1 MHINL
6 KFLKS
11 NSLIF
16 TSLAILTAVTL
27 FSLSGCQPAPA
38 PASTINLDSVKPHV
52 IPIAE
57 ARQWT
62 ANFRAMNDSLRKKC
76 PQFKDSLWLPR
87 AEAFNSD
94 LIGLLLTQKDSTG
107 GAAAGIRVYYGLD
120 GKGVCRM
127 ILVPYDKNNNDII
140 NYLIPGEDK
149 QVPGVSSPKVAESSQ
164 SGSGGQAGEAGQQ
177 CPTLCSNGGGL

>member
-1 MHINL
+1 MYTNL
-6 KFLKS
+6 NSLKS
-11 NSLIF
+11 KSLIF
-16 TSLAILTAVTL
+16 ASLAILAGAAL
-27 FSLSGCQPAPA
+27 FQLSGCQPAQPPA
-38 PASTINLDSVKPHV
+38 NPINLDSVKPHV

-57 ARQWT
+57 ARLWT

-76 PQFKDSLWLPR
+76 PQFKDSLWLPK

-120 GKGVCRM
+120 EKGVCRM

-140 NYLIPGEDK
+140 NYLIPGDDK
-149 QVPGVSSPKVAESSQ
+149 QVPGVSSPKVAESSSQ
-164 SGSGGQAGEAGQQ
+164 SGGQAGEAGQQ
-177 CPTLCSNGGGL
+177 CPTLCSGGGGL